1 MQNNEKRC
9 AIRLNGEWIPV
20 TEEVYQAWYR
30 PIWKTFRFAYR
41 HGRCRCPNW
50 RLCEGDCGLCT
61 YRRAGDQASLDQWQ
75 EEYGREEEAYGE
87 DPSEIAENR
96 VAYDALLL
104 ELDEIDPNGR
114 RTSQL
119 LQDGVDDRT
128 AAKMLGLP
136 RSTYSDKKL
145 RIRRELKKRK
155 KSENF

>member
-1 MQNNEKRC
+1 MRNNEKNC

-30 PIWKTFRFAYR
+30 PIWKTFRFACR

-50 RLCEGDCGLCT
+50 RLCEGDCGLCS
-61 YRRAGDQASLDQWQ
+61 YRRAGDQTSLDRWQ
-75 EEYGREEEAYGE
+75 EDSGREKEAYGA

-96 VAYDALLL
+96 ATYEALLL

-114 RTSQL
+114 RIGQL

-128 AAKMLGLP
+128 AAKTLGLSKSANSRKKIKL
-136 RSTYSDKKL
+136 RST
-145 RIRRELKKRK
+145 LKKYRNTD
-155 KSENF
+155 S